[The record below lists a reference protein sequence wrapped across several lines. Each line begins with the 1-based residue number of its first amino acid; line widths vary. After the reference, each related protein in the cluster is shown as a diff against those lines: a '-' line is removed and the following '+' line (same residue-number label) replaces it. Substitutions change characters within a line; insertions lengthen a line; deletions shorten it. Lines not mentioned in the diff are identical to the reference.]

1 MKTLKKYLNFK
12 VIKDNMRK
20 LKSLFK
26 VLIDKLRSL
35 NKLERAV

>member
-26 VLIDKLRSL
+26 VLIDKLISL